1 MTRNFF
7 SYLQIC
13 FSIALFVGGFGML
26 FFTAKMKLDVIHNR
40 QVTPEESKEMY
51 NSWKLVRIHR
61 SIFPESGKRKLFWT
75 SWAILLTAALVQLIL
90 GITMWHLNKS
100 H

>member
-1 MTRNFF
+1 MTRHFF
-7 SYLQIC
+7 SYLQMITG
-13 FSIALFVGGFGML
+13 IAFIVGGFGC
-26 FFTAKMKLDVIHNR
+26 FFFNAKMKLDVIDNR

-51 NSWKLVRIHR
+51 NYWKLIRIHR

-75 SWAILLTAALVQLIL
+75 SWAIFLTAWVVLIIH
-90 GITMWHLNKS
+90 GTAMWHLNKS